1 MLKKLVVSVLL
12 VTPLIPTFIA
22 SPIYAATSESQQAES
37 IELSYLKKHLVAG
50 MTKSQIKNVL
60 GGDYKE
66 GINHLNNHES
76 WTFLIGK
83 AEGYKFTSPNKD
95 AVDEE
100 GIKQGKLKYHV
111 SISFDQDVL
120 ESVIIFYLGSNGEVS
135 QYYKDYSDYLKNDG
149 NKASKSNSKFI
160 DFGDRGNQVKEVQ
173 KQLISKG
180 FSLPR
185 YGSDG
190 VFGEEMEKAVKA
202 FQKQQGILVDGI
214 VGPVTLQKLGI
225 TSNGSSVK
233 QAGYP
238 GYLIKKGSTGNHVKN
253 IQEVIGVK
261 VDGIFG
267 PKTEAAVKSY
277 QKQQGLKVDGLV
289 GPKTWNEMF

>member
-1 MLKKLVVSVLL
+1 MFKKLVVSVLL
-12 VTPLIPTFIA
+12 VTPLIPTFNT
-22 SPIYAATSESQQAES
+22 SPIHAATTETQQAAS
-37 IELSYLKKHLVAG
+37 IDLSYLKKNLVGG

-60 GGDYKE
+60 GTDYTE

-83 AEGYKFTSPNKD
+83 AQGYEFTSPNED

-120 ESVIIFYLGSNGEVS
+120 ESVIIFYLGSQGEVS
-135 QYYKDYSDYLKNDG
+135 QYYKDYSAYSKNKG

-190 VFGEEMEKAVKA
+190 VFGEETDKAVKA

-225 TSNGSSVK
+225 SSNGSVKSV
-233 QAGYP
+233 GYP
-238 GYLIKKGSTGNHVKN
+238 GYLIKMGSTGNHVKN
-253 IQEVIGVK
+253 IQKEIGVK

-289 GPKTWNEMF
+289 GPKTWNNMF